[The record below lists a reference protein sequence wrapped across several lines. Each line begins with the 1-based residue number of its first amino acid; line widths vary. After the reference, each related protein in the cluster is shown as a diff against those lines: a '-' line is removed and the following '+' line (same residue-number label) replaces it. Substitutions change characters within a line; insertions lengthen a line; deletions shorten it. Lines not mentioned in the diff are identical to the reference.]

1 MMRAEELLT
10 EFYKL
15 FPQLYNKGLCG
26 LNMHNIGSHLTYFVR
41 KWGPLWAWSCFPFE
55 DANAA
60 ILSSVHGTGDV
71 TQQCIKVREI
81 VMGLKCIDLYR
92 VKSTDK
98 HFISK
103 LMNPLRSDKD
113 STQYQNC
120 KISGRIT
127 APHRDHKNID
137 QLLLITGAASAA
149 NLRIAHMI
157 QVNGQKLYCK

>member
-1 MMRAEELLT
+1 
-10 EFYKL
+10 
-15 FPQLYNKGLCG
+15 
-26 LNMHNIGSHLTYFVR
+26 
-41 KWGPLWAWSCFPFE
+41 
-55 DANAA
+55 
-60 ILSSVHGTGDV
+60 
-71 TQQCIKVREI
+71 
-81 VMGLKCIDLYR
+81 MGLKCIDLDR
-92 VKSTDK
+92 LKTTDK

-157 QVNGQKLYCK
+157 QVNGQKLYCKEYSRMKRRVLYSLLCERNYNEHTVLCIECKFWPSICCR

>member
-1 MMRAEELLT
+1 M
-10 EFYKL
+10 K
-15 FPQLYNKGLCG
+15 
-26 LNMHNIGSHLTYFVR
+26 
-41 KWGPLWAWSCFPFE
+41 
-55 DANAA
+55 
-60 ILSSVHGTGDV
+60 
-71 TQQCIKVREI
+71 
-81 VMGLKCIDLYR
+81 LKCIDLDQ

-149 NLRIAHMI
+149 NLSIAHRI
-157 QVNGQKLYCK
+157 QVNGQKLYSKEYSRMKRRV